1 MDLTDYRNNETEKLR
16 VSDLMNLVPN
26 GLETVLDVGAR
37 DGHLSKELANYLL
50 KVTALDLD
58 LPVID
63 HPQVKCIKGDATAM
77 EFADRAFDIVFC
89 AEVLEHIPSI
99 MLPKACME
107 IERVAK
113 SHILIGVPYKQDTR
127 HGRTTCRS
135 CGANNPPW
143 GHVNEF
149 DEKSL
154 KQLFPAFDIVRVSYV
169 GEAEMGTNFLSAFL
183 MNKAGNP
190 YGTYHQEEPCVHC
203 GIKLEEPPARTL
215 NQKIMTKVGHY
226 ARRVQSVFHRK
237 HANWIHVLF
246 KRTT

>member
-50 KVTALDLD
+50 KVTALDLE

-77 EFADRAFDIVFC
+77 EFADHAFDIVFC

-127 HGRTTCRS
+127 HGRTTCHS

-143 GHVNEF
+143 GHVNKF

-154 KQLFPAFDIVRVSYV
+154 KQLFPAFDIARVSYV
-169 GEAEMGTNFLSAFL
+169 GEAEMGTNLLSAFL

-215 NQKIMTKVGHY
+215 NKKIMTKVAHY